1 MALSLLWRG
10 FDPWPRSFYM
20 PRVQPKKKERKK
32 EKGRNVPDSVQLMWE
47 GRKRRDQ
54 EAVFRIK
61 GNSFIQCKSN

>member
-1 MALSLLWRG
+1 
-10 FDPWPRSFYM
+10 
-20 PRVQPKKKERKK
+20 VQPKKKERKK